1 MQLQCHNTASP
12 ADCLIK
18 NILRHAAIGTS
29 LGHVAAAR
37 HHQIDRAAVLQAQ
50 PVPAVDHAVTSGSAQ

>member
-18 NILRHAAIGTS
+18 NILRHAAIGTRWDTS
-29 LGHVAAAR
+29 PAAR

-50 PVPAVDHAVTSGSAQ
+50 PVPAAVMPP